1 MTITTFSADKLQELT
16 IKRRTN
22 KLQGEIDRL
31 CATGGGELVLTG
43 GTYCVGSL
51 RLGSHFTLRL
61 AADAKLVFSTDITDY
76 PVVASRWEGAS
87 QSVYRA
93 CLYGTELQDVQLL
106 GEGVIDGQGVQW
118 WQRFRS
124 STLAYPRPYLCS
136 IENSVHVTIA
146 GLTFKNSPAW
156 TLHPLN
162 CQNVLIDGVTV
173 INPADSPNTD
183 GLDPESCQNVRIMNC
198 QFDVG
203 DDCIAIKAG
212 TEDALTDIPCR
223 NITISNCSMLH
234 GHGGVVLGSEMS
246 GKIQNVVITT
256 CTFVDTDRGIRFKT
270 RRGRGGEISNISVS
284 NIVMDQVLC
293 PVVVNAYY
301 FCGKKGSEKYVW
313 TKETLPVDTRTPKIK
328 NIDISHLTVTGIQSC
343 VAFIYGLPEAPI
355 ENLSLSDSSFCLD
368 SQSQPVAPAM
378 IADAPEFAQA
388 GIFIENTQQNTL
400 RHLKISGATDAVIH
414 DVHNPGLLTQLT

>member
-16 IKRRTN
+16 IKQRTN

-43 GTYCVGSL
+43 GTYCVGSV

-156 TLHPLN
+156 T
-162 CQNVLIDGVTV
+162 
-173 INPADSPNTD
+173 
-183 GLDPESCQNVRIMNC
+183 
-198 QFDVG
+198 
-203 DDCIAIKAG
+203 
-212 TEDALTDIPCR
+212 
-223 NITISNCSMLH
+223 
-234 GHGGVVLGSEMS
+234 
-246 GKIQNVVITT
+246 
-256 CTFVDTDRGIRFKT
+256 
-270 RRGRGGEISNISVS
+270 
-284 NIVMDQVLC
+284 
-293 PVVVNAYY
+293 
-301 FCGKKGSEKYVW
+301 
-313 TKETLPVDTRTPKIK
+313 
-328 NIDISHLTVTGIQSC
+328 
-343 VAFIYGLPEAPI
+343 
-355 ENLSLSDSSFCLD
+355 
-368 SQSQPVAPAM
+368 
-378 IADAPEFAQA
+378 
-388 GIFIENTQQNTL
+388 
-400 RHLKISGATDAVIH
+400 
-414 DVHNPGLLTQLT
+414 